1 MIPRLALDTSA
12 TINYLRDDQ
21 QFPPQ
26 LDEAVKI
33 LVPLTVIGELLFGAG
48 RSNRPQVNL
57 ATIHELISSSWIP
70 LLPDIG
76 TTIIYG
82 QIRMAQYGGLLTAS
96 KVNDL
101 WIAALCIQHDLPL
114 LTNDAGYDNVA
125 GLKVL
130 HW

>member
-1 MIPRLALDTSA
+1 MIPRLGLDTSA
-12 TINYLRDDQ
+12 AVDYLRDDR

-26 LDEAVKI
+26 IDGAMEI
-33 LVPLTVIGELLFGAG
+33 LVPLAVIGELLFGAG

-57 ATIHELISSSWIP
+57 TTIHELLSSSWKP
-70 LLPDIG
+70 LLPDVG
-76 TTIIYG
+76 TAVIYG
-82 QIRMAQYGGLLTAS
+82 QIRVAQYGGLLTAS

-114 LTNDAGYDNVA
+114 LTNDAGYDNVP
-125 GLKVL
+125 GLNVL

>member
-12 TINYLRDDQ
+12 AVDYLRDDR

-26 LDEAVKI
+26 LDEAVKV
-33 LVPLTVIGELLFGAG
+33 LVPLMVIGELLFGAG

-57 ATIHELISSSWIP
+57 STIHELISSSWIP

-76 TTIIYG
+76 TAVIYG
-82 QIRMAQYGGLLTAS
+82 QIRLAQYGGLLTAS